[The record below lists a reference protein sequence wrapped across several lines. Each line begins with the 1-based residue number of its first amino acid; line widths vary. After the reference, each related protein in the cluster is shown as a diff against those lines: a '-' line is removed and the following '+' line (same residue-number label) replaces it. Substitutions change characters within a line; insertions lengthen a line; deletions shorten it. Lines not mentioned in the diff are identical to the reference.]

1 MLYIFYFLLIFSTVS
16 CSQEKKMT
24 YNKLS
29 PEEEWVI
36 IDKGTERP
44 FTGKYEKF
52 TDEGTYVCKRCNAPL
67 YKSSSKFDA
76 QCGWP
81 AFDDEIKGA
90 VKHTPD
96 GDGMRTEITC
106 NSCGAHLGHVFIGEG
121 YTAKNTRHCVNSIS
135 LNFIPSKDETAD
147 TAKAIYAGGCFWG
160 MEYYF
165 KKANGV
171 ISTRVGYIGG
181 HKDNPTYKEV
191 CYTNTGHI
199 EATEVTYNPKVITF
213 DSLTKLFFELHDPTQ
228 VMRQGPDIGEQ
239 YKSAIFYLTDEQR
252 EISEKLINILKEKG
266 YKVATE
272 LIPAKTFWEAEDY
285 HQDYYNH
292 KGGIPYC
299 HSYVKRF

>member
-1 MLYIFYFLLIFSTVS
+1 MLILSTVS

-24 YNKLS
+24 YNKLTS
-29 PEEEWVI
+29 EEEWVI

-52 TDEGTYVCKRCNAPL
+52 NEEGTYVCKRCNVPL

-135 LNFIPSKDETAD
+135 LNFIPSKDETAE

-199 EATEVTYNPKVITF
+199 EATEVTFNPKVISF

>member
-1 MLYIFYFLLIFSTVS
+1 MLILSTVS

-24 YNKLS
+24 YNKLTS
-29 PEEEWVI
+29 EEEWVI

-81 AFDDEIKGA
+81 AFDDEIKDA

-199 EATEVTYNPKVITF
+199 EATEVTFNPKVISF